1 MNQLI
6 NLEVGGQPFKA
17 TREVLSRSKTLA
29 NMMSESD
36 QSEPIIIP
44 RSGKVF
50 DEVLAY
56 LIDPYHH
63 PFPKNLVYELEYY
76 DIDYEISEKHSE
88 YINKTRCFFC
98 LNTECET
105 RLPHDKDDEK
115 YCDEHRCAMKGC
127 HEARKTKYCNLH
139 EKEIGWCD
147 ELVYEKSGKLGISL
161 PKRRC
166 GESKSCEKCK
176 K

>member
-1 MNQLI
+1 
-6 NLEVGGQPFKA
+6 
-17 TREVLSRSKTLA
+17 
-29 NMMSESD
+29 MMSESD
-36 QSEPIIIP
+36 QNELIIIP

-56 LIDPYHH
+56 LIDPHHH

-76 DIDYEISEKHSE
+76 DIDYEVSEKHSE

-98 LNTECET
+98 LNTECEKK
-105 RLPHDKDDEK
+105 LPHDKDDEK
-115 YCDEHRCAMKGC
+115 YCDAHRCAMKGC
-127 HEARKTKYCNLH
+127 HESKCEKYCKQH

-147 ELVYEKSGKLGISL
+147 ELVYEKIGKLGTNMCAFKM
-161 PKRRC
+161 PKGIC